1 MKKILLIGV
10 ALFLFV
16 GLGTVIGGEADDIA
30 KHPECPY
37 CGMDRAK
44 FAHSRMLSKYENGT
58 DIGFCSIRCAA
69 VDMAFMLDM
78 VPTSYG
84 VGDYNSKKLI
94 DAEKAFWVI
103 GGDKMGVM
111 SKQAKWA
118 FENKKDAEAFIK
130 ASGGKLATFE
140 EALEATY
147 AGMYQD
153 DKMIREK
160 RKMMREKMKKKQ

>member
-1 MKKILLIGV
+1 MRKILIIGV
-10 ALFLFV
+10 LVFILA
-16 GLGTVIGGEADDIA
+16 GLGTVVGGEGDDIA

-44 FAHSRMLSKYENGT
+44 FAHSRMLFDYGKGV

-69 VDMAFMLDM
+69 VDMALILDK
-78 VPTSYG
+78 VPTYYG
-84 VGDYNSKKLI
+84 VGDYNTKKLI
-94 DAEKAFWVI
+94 DAEKAFWII
-103 GGDKMGVM
+103 GGDKPGVM
-111 SKQAKWA
+111 TRQAKWA

-130 ASGGKLATFE
+130 ANGGKLATFE

-160 RKMMREKMKKKQ
+160 RKMMKEKMKKKQ

>member
-1 MKKILLIGV
+1 MEKKFVAGLLIFLLSGV
-10 ALFLFV
+10 GFV
-16 GLGTVIGGEADDIA
+16 FAGDADDIA

-44 FAHSRMLSKYENGT
+44 FAHSRMLFTYEKGT
-58 DIGFCSIRCAA
+58 EIGFCSIRCAA
-69 VDMAFMLDM
+69 VDLALILDK
-78 VPTSYG
+78 VPTYYG
-84 VGDYNSKKLI
+84 VGDYNTKKLI
-94 DAEKAFWVI
+94 DAEKAIWVI

-111 SKQAKWA
+111 TRQAKWA
-118 FENKKDAEAFIK
+118 FANKKDAEAFIK
-130 ASGGKLATFE
+130 SHGGKLATFE

-160 RKMMREKMKKKQ
+160 RKMMKEKMKKKQ